1 MMSKPTLPA
10 LSLSAALLT
19 SASLLASAV
28 LLTATAAR
36 ADVVIGVALPRT
48 GPVASIGDQVLNG
61 VTAAVK
67 DVNERGGINGQKV
80 VLDIQDDACDP
91 KQAVSV
97 ANRFL
102 QNKVRL
108 VVGHVCSGATMAA
121 SEVYAENGDLM
132 ITPSANV
139 GRLTERGLP
148 GIFRVCGRDDQQGDL
163 AARVIAERFAGKKV
177 AILHD
182 GQPFGRGL
190 ADATKAGLNRLGVQE
205 TLFNAITPGERDYS
219 AVITRLKS
227 AGIAV
232 AYFGGYHQEM
242 GALVRQSA
250 DQGYTGQW
258 IGTSGIASTEFASI
272 AGPAADGVLMT
283 FNPDARRRPEAKD
296 IVESFKARG
305 IDPEGFTLYGY
316 TAVHV
321 VADAAR
327 AAKSADPKAVGSALK
342 SGRFDTVFGQVGFDA
357 KGDITAPGYI
367 LYRWAGGR
375 FTPVE

>member
-1 MMSKPTLPA
+1 MMSKPIFSTLRLAAA
-10 LSLSAALLT
+10 LMTSAALM
-19 SASLLASAV
+19 
-28 LLTATAAR
+28 TAGKAR
-36 ADVVIGVALPRT
+36 ADVVVGLALPRT

-61 VTAAVK
+61 VNAAVK
-67 DVNERGGINGQKV
+67 DINDHGGLNGQKV

-121 SEVYAENGDLM
+121 SEIYAENGDLM

-148 GIFRVCGRDDQQGDL
+148 GIFRVCGRDDQQGEV
-163 AARVIAERFAGKKV
+163 AARVTAERFAGQKI

-190 ADATKAGLNRLGVQE
+190 ADATKASLNRRGVQE
-205 TLFNAITPGERDYS
+205 VLFNAITPGERDYS

-227 AGIAV
+227 AGIGV
-232 AYFGGYHQEM
+232 VYYGGYHQEM

-250 DQGYTGQW
+250 DQGYKGQW
-258 IGTSGIASTEFASI
+258 IGTSGIASTEFSTI

-316 TAVHV
+316 TALHV

-327 AAKSADPKAVGSALK
+327 AAQSADPRAVGSALK
-342 SGRFDTVFGQVGFDA
+342 SGRFETVFGQVGFDA

-367 LYRWAGGR
+367 LYRWKGGR
-375 FTPVE
+375 FDPAE